1 MDSGHYA
8 SNINLSNLKIKIN
21 TVSKNLIIL
30 GAGES
35 GTGAAVLGKMLG
47 YNVLVS
53 DSSAISEKHKEVL
66 RHNDIDFEENGHSI
80 EKVLSADFIV
90 KSPGIPDKAEVI
102 KAIKAKDIKMISEIE
117 FASDHC
123 DGKIIAI
130 TGTNGK
136 TTTATMCFQILKDA
150 GLDVALGGN
159 IGKSFASLIAE
170 RDHDFYVL
178 EISSFQLDN
187 CYNFKPDIAII
198 TNITP
203 DHLDRYNYNV
213 EEYAASKFRITQNQD
228 KNDVLIL
235 CQDDELTQSYMP
247 KNLKAKQ
254 IPFSLEQ
261 HLSDGACKE
270 NGQLT
275 INKNNQKI
283 FDMNIQQLGLRGMHN
298 TFNGMAAAI
307 MGNVLN
313 IKDEVI
319 RNSLMNFENIEH
331 RLEDVATINGV
342 EYIND
347 SKATNVNS
355 VWYAL
360 ESIDKPIIWIA
371 GGVDKGNDYGFIKN
385 LVKDKVKMIICLGV
399 DNLKIHQAFGADV
412 ELIVNTTSAK
422 DAVDAAYKLA
432 AKGDVVLLSPACAS
446 FDLFDSYEDRGR
458 QFKAAVK
465 SL

>member
-1 MDSGHYA
+1 
-8 SNINLSNLKIKIN
+8 LSKKL
-21 TVSKNLIIL
+21 VIL

-47 YNVLVS
+47 HDVFVS
-53 DSSAISEKHKEVL
+53 DAKGIAEKHKEVL
-66 RHNDIDFEENGHSI
+66 RHNDIDFEENGHSS
-80 EKVLSADFIV
+80 EKVLAADFIV
-90 KSPGIPDKAEVI
+90 KSPGIPDKADII
-102 KAIKAKDIKMISEIE
+102 KAIITKGIKTISEIE
-117 FASDHC
+117 FAANHSN
-123 DGKIIAI
+123 GKIIAI

-136 TTTATMCFQILKDA
+136 TTTATMCFEILKNA

-159 IGKSFASLIAE
+159 IGKSFAALVAE
-170 RDHDFYVL
+170 KDYDYYVL

-187 CYNFKPDIAII
+187 CYNFKPSIAII

-203 DHLDRYNYNV
+203 DHLDRYNYKV
-213 EEYAASKFRITQNQD
+213 ENYAASKFRITQNQD
-228 KNDVLIL
+228 EKDVLIL
-235 CQDDELTQSYMP
+235 SQDDELTHQYMP
-247 KNLKAKQ
+247 KNIKAKQ
-254 IPFSLEQ
+254 IPFSLHQ
-261 HLSDGACKE
+261 HLADGACNE

-298 TFNGMAAAI
+298 TYNGMAAAI

-319 RNSLMNFENIEH
+319 RNSLMHFENIEH
-331 RLEDVATINGV
+331 RLEEVATINGV

-360 ESIDKPIIWIA
+360 ESMDKPLIWIA
-371 GGVDKGNDYGFIKN
+371 GGVDKGNDYALIKD
-385 LVKDKVKMIICLGV
+385 LVKEKVKIIICLGV
-399 DNLKIHQAFGADV
+399 DNLKIHQAFGGDV

-422 DAVDAAYKLA
+422 EAVDAAYKLA
-432 AKGDVVLLSPACAS
+432 TKGDAVLLSPACAS